1 MVQLE
6 RVMPSPGCMAR
17 TTNCVV
23 ELVALAK
30 ATTLAACRSQPTHL
44 PVLVDGLGDPLGVR
58 VSSDSFVEWINEDH
72 LKKLVCRIFTNPVS
86 VQDSQSPTVTPRSF
100 LSHRLQAPC
109 KLELVNTMM
118 DGLAVG
124 RTLRHR
130 ALAATAAHTNPVD
143 DITLLGLVAQPAC
156 LVGLRGLGRPVQCRR
171 AGGTASSGPAAG
183 SASGPSNCF
192 FLHSSWMYL

>member
-1 MVQLE
+1 
-6 RVMPSPGCMAR
+6 MPSPGCMAR

-143 DITLLGLVAQPAC
+143 DITLLGLVAQPAR
-156 LVGLRGLGRPVQCRR
+156 LVGLRGPGRSVQRR
-171 AGGTASSGPAAG
+171 ELEVLPAVDPQQEAHHVRPTASSSTAPGCTCRH
-183 SASGPSNCF
+183 PSW
-192 FLHSSWMYL
+192 LT